1 MIILEDFALITNK
14 KYYSVHTELSALST
28 ELEDIQ
34 PGQEHPPVAG
44 TWGKVGC
51 SAGRQF
57 QEQTSG
63 VAGEDWKG
71 PLQLLDHRHDRMKRC
86 HL

>member
-34 PGQEHPPVAG
+34 HGQEQPPVAG
-44 TWGKVGC
+44 LGQGGLLCWEAVSGADLWCCWGRLEGALAAPG
-51 SAGRQF
+51 SLA
-57 QEQTSG
+57 
-63 VAGEDWKG
+63 
-71 PLQLLDHRHDRMKRC
+71 
-86 HL
+86 